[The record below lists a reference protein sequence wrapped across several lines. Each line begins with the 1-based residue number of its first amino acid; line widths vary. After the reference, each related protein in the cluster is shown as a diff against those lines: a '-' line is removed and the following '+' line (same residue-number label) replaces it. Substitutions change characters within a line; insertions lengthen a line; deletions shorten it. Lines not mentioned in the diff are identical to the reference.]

1 MAAREQN
8 KGKYESVNKE
18 NTSRYSKR
26 ATYQIEISELE
37 GKENY
42 LQLSHLDIGVIV
54 STEIIVVPTTS
65 FLLEIESINAFMAEE
80 EIKSIG
86 HNKEI

>member
-1 MAAREQN
+1 M
-8 KGKYESVNKE
+8 
-18 NTSRYSKR
+18 SR
-26 ATYQIEISELE
+26 
-37 GKENY
+37 
-42 LQLSHLDIGVIV
+42 LDIGVIV

>member
-1 MAAREQN
+1 M
-8 KGKYESVNKE
+8 
-18 NTSRYSKR
+18 
-26 ATYQIEISELE
+26 
-37 GKENY
+37 
-42 LQLSHLDIGVIV
+42 GVIV

-80 EIKSIG
+80 KIKSIG